1 MKISIVSCMLIERD
15 IFHEIKEHLAVPQ
28 CTVITGIRRCGKTTL
43 VKMLLSQIESDNK
56 IYIDLESRTKR
67 EIFEQPGYD
76 NIIITLKQ
84 LYNISFDKTA
94 YVALDE
100 IQLVHNIPSVV
111 KYLMDNYPV
120 KFILTG
126 SSSYY
131 LKNLFTESLAGRKK
145 IFELYTLN
153 FSEFL
158 KIKGISTVEEY
169 FTDKVFVKELYNHI
183 KGFYDEYIQY
193 GGFPE
198 VVLSEKE
205 KAKIDLLEDI
215 LDSYLSIDIKNFAD
229 FQSYS
234 SIKKILRILSS
245 RVGNKLDIS
254 KISQASGVSRTTV
267 SNYIELFEGTY
278 LIKRIPVLSNNP
290 EREIVKAQ
298 KLYMHDNGLLNML
311 ADVSSGVR
319 FENSVFNQIKHFG
332 KLNYYSLKTGQE
344 IDFVL
349 NGNIAFEAK
358 EHIHEIDYKKLV
370 NLSKNLFVLQIPAS
384 SCGNQ
389 RISLSMGRGFKVRSL
404 NSKLKLL
411 AKPWEKIKI
420 RTDSEEEKDAVSPL
434 IVSASRSTD
443 IPAFYSKW
451 LVLLIDFGTRCLV
464 LIKDW

>member
-1 MKISIVSCMLIERD
+1 
-15 IFHEIKEHLAVPQ
+15 
-28 CTVITGIRRCGKTTL
+28 
-43 VKMLLSQIESDNK
+43 
-56 IYIDLESRTKR
+56 
-67 EIFEQPGYD
+67 
-76 NIIITLKQ
+76 
-84 LYNISFDKTA
+84 
-94 YVALDE
+94 
-100 IQLVHNIPSVV
+100 
-111 KYLMDNYPV
+111 MDNYPV

-370 NLSKNLFVLQIPAS
+370 NLSKNLKISKNYLFFRYPPLPVEINAS
-384 SCGNQ
+384 HYLWGGDL
-389 RISLSMGRGFKVRSL
+389 R
-404 NSKLKLL
+404 
-411 AKPWEKIKI
+411 
-420 RTDSEEEKDAVSPL
+420 
-434 IVSASRSTD
+434 
-443 IPAFYSKW
+443 
-451 LVLLIDFGTRCLV
+451 
-464 LIKDW
+464 